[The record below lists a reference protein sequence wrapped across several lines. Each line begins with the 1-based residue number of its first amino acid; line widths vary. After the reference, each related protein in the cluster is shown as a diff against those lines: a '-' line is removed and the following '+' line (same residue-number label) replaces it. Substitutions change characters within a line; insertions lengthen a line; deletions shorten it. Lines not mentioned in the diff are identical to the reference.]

1 MKEIVISDTDFR
13 RKIQFVS
20 LLVTSLISPIAVRRC
35 YMKSTSDKGTSSTP
49 QIPVEPDTAAFDF
62 DRWAVA
68 VKRQMIAA
76 LKRKGIS

>member
-1 MKEIVISDTDFR
+1 
-13 RKIQFVS
+13 
-20 LLVTSLISPIAVRRC
+20 
-35 YMKSTSDKGTSSTP
+35 MKSTSDKGTPSTP
-49 QIPVEPDTAAFDF
+49 QIPVEPDTTTFDF

>member
-1 MKEIVISDTDFR
+1 
-13 RKIQFVS
+13 
-20 LLVTSLISPIAVRRC
+20 
-35 YMKSTSDKGTSSTP
+35 MKSTSDKGTPSTP
-49 QIPVEPDTAAFDF
+49 QIPVEPDTATFDF